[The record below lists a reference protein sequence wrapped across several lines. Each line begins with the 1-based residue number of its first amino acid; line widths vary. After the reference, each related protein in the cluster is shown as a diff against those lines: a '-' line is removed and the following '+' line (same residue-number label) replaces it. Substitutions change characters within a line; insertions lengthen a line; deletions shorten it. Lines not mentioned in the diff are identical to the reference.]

1 MHVIQSREKVRRRK
15 RRDAPL
21 RTSTKCD
28 KVLLIRHTVAT
39 FKKWKS
45 VFDAHGPTRKAHG
58 CKGGLLLRSADN
70 PNELV
75 IILRWSDLERARR
88 FAASDDLREMMARA
102 GVSDLPDVYLLDELE
117 TIAE

>member
-1 MHVIQSREKVRRRK
+1 MRRG
-15 RRDAPL
+15 APL

-28 KVLLIRHTVAT
+28 KALLIRHTVAT

-58 CKGGLLLRSADN
+58 CKGGLVLRSADN

>member
-1 MHVIQSREKVRRRK
+1 MSL
-15 RRDAPL
+15 P
-21 RTSTKCD
+21 TSTKCK

-39 FKKWKS
+39 FKKWKT

-58 CKGGLLLRSADN
+58 CAGGHLFRSVDN

-75 IILRWSDLERARR
+75 ILLRWSDLEGARR

-102 GVSDLPDVYLLDELE
+102 GVSDLPDVYLLDELG
-117 TIAE
+117 TTAE

>member
-1 MHVIQSREKVRRRK
+1 M
-15 RRDAPL
+15 

-28 KVLLIRHTVAT
+28 KALLIRHTVAT

-58 CKGGLLLRSADN
+58 CKGGLLFRSADK

-75 IILRWSDLERARR
+75 LILRWSDLERARR